1 MWDWIINALAV
12 CIDFFEG
19 FVGDWG
25 LAIILLTVIVRLLL
39 LPLTFKQ
46 MKSMAEMQVV
56 QPLLQEIQTKYADDP
71 QRLNEEMMKF
81 YSEHKFNPL
90 SGCLPM
96 LIQMPI
102 FFALFSVLRNL
113 GEMFPEGAPFAF
125 YGILPDLTTSTSVL
139 FGSGDILGAIPYLI
153 FTVLFSALTFIP
165 MLMQKQSNSM
175 TKGMGAVMA
184 VMMLFV
190 GWSSPAGVVLYW
202 VTSSLWAC
210 VQQFIIF
217 KKKDAEVEEEREKE
231 IATKP
236 VEVNVVRREHKPRP
250 RKKG

>member
-1 MWDWIINALAV
+1 MWDWIINALAT
-12 CIDFFEG
+12 CIGFFEG
-19 FVGDWG
+19 FIGDWG
-25 LAIILLTVIVRLLL
+25 LAIILLTVIVRLVL

-71 QRLNEEMMKF
+71 QRLNQEMMKF

-90 SGCLPM
+90 AGCLPM

-113 GEMFPEGAPFAF
+113 GDMYPEATSFSF
-125 YGILPDLTTSTSVL
+125 FGILPDLTTSTSAMFATDFVA
-139 FGSGDILGAIPYLI
+139 AIPYLI
-153 FTVLFSALTFIP
+153 FTILFSALTFIP
-165 MLMQKQSNSM
+165 MLMQKNSNSM

-184 VMMLFV
+184 VFMLFV

-202 VTSSLWAC
+202 VTSSAWAA
-210 VQQFIIF
+210 VQQLIIF
-217 KKKDAEVEEEREKE
+217 KKKDHEVEEEREKE

-250 RKKG
+250 RKRG